1 MNKGVNMTF
10 GEEIKYVRKSLY
22 LSQAEMGQ
30 KLNVTEN
37 TVRRWENSKSN
48 PRDSAK
54 RRFYALCK
62 KEKIK
67 IPDLINDNF
76 L

>member
-37 TVRRWENSKSN
+37 TVRRW
-48 PRDSAK
+48 
-54 RRFYALCK
+54 
-62 KEKIK
+62 
-67 IPDLINDNF
+67 
-76 L
+76 